1 MRNYVL
7 AVSLVSAPAF
17 AQVELYIVNGAAT
30 IDRLGASVCAV
41 GDVDADGFG
50 DLAIGAPGSD
60 AFAVNAG
67 QVLVISGRTR
77 QTIRTWTG
85 SAASQFFG
93 TSLAA
98 CGDLNSDGHADV
110 VVAGTG
116 RSGGP
121 NGSVVVRSGATGAV
135 LRSWSGT
142 PGFGGALAADGDVT
156 GDGVSDVL
164 VGNANIGNVWVF
176 NGASGALVRQ
186 HVEFFDFG
194 YAVAYVGDVDADG
207 RAEYA
212 VGSPESYG
220 GVLVYSGGT
229 GMQLWDAFGA
239 LGEQLGV
246 SMTGSADLNGD
257 GKPELVVGAGDNGSF
272 GVDARGYFRVFDGTN
287 GAVIQTVNGA
297 NFNDQLGSALASTG
311 DLDGD
316 GKDEFLVAHHWTFA
330 TGDVQVRRGSDRSI
344 LASLAPP
351 TANMAWGDSLSFGD
365 VSGDGLADV
374 VIGAPFAAPNGAY
387 SGAVY
392 VYSVVR
398 APRTFCESET
408 NSLGCTPAIASSGVC
423 SASSTSAFDVSASSV
438 LNNKPGLLFYG
449 FKPRQTPFQG
459 GHMCIV
465 APTQRTAVQN
475 SGGAA
480 APTNDCSGAFH
491 YDVNARIHSGVDPQ
505 LAVGEEVFAQYWSRD
520 PADASTTNLSNALAF
535 YIAP

>member
-1 MRNYVL
+1 M
-7 AVSLVSAPAF
+7 
-17 AQVELYIVNGAAT
+17 
-30 IDRLGASVCAV
+30 
-41 GDVDADGFG
+41 DADGYG

-60 AFAVNAG
+60 SAATNAG

-77 QTIRTWTG
+77 QTIRAWSG
-85 SAASQFFG
+85 AATSQFFG

-98 CGDLNSDGHADV
+98 CGDLNGDGHADV
-110 VVAGTG
+110 VIGGTG

-121 NGSVVVRSGATGAV
+121 SGSVVVRSGATGAV

-142 PGFGGALAADGDVT
+142 PGFGSALAANDDVT
-156 GDGVSDVL
+156 GDGINDVL
-164 VGNANIGNVWVF
+164 VGNANVGHVWVF

-194 YAVAYVGDVDADG
+194 YAVAYLGDVDADG

-220 GVLVYSGGT
+220 GVLVYSGSTGT
-229 GMQLWDAFGA
+229 LFWDAFGA

-246 SMTGSADLNGD
+246 SLTGIADLSGD
-257 GKPELVVGAGDNGSF
+257 GRPELVVGAGDNGSF
-272 GVDARGYFRVFDGTN
+272 GVDARGYVRVFDGAN
-287 GAVIQTVNGA
+287 GAVIDTEDGA
-297 NFNDQLGSALASTG
+297 DFDDQLGSTLVAAE

-316 GKDEFLVAHHWTFA
+316 GQREFVVAHYWPNPD
-330 TGDVQVRRGSDRSI
+330 GEVQVRRGSDRSI
-344 LASLAPP
+344 LASVPP
-351 TANMAWGDSLSFGD
+351 VAASIAWGDSLSFGD

-374 VIGAPFAAPNGAY
+374 VIGAPFAGPGGAF

-398 APRTFCESET
+398 APKTFCQSET
-408 NSLGCTPAIASSGVC
+408 NSLGCTPAIASSGAC
-423 SASSTSAFDVSASSV
+423 SASSPSAFDVSASSV

-480 APTNDCSGAFH
+480 SPTNDCSGVFH
-491 YDVNARIHSGVDPQ
+491 YDVNARIQSGVDPQ
-505 LAVGEEVFAQYWSRD
+505 LVVGEEVFAQYWSRD

-535 YIAP
+535 YIHP

>member
-1 MRNYVL
+1 MRNCQFAVL
-7 AVSLVSAPAF
+7 LVSAPVF
-17 AQVELYIVNGAAT
+17 AQVELYVVNGAAT
-30 IDRLGASVCAV
+30 VDRLGASVCAV
-41 GDVDADGFG
+41 GDVDADGYG

-60 AFAVNAG
+60 AFAPNAG

-77 QTIRTWTG
+77 QTIRTWSG

-98 CGDLNSDGHADV
+98 CGDLNADGHADV

-121 NGSVVVRSGATGAV
+121 NGSVVVRSGASGAV
-135 LRSWSGT
+135 LRSWSGA
-142 PGFGGALAADGDVT
+142 PGFGAALAANGDVT

-186 HVEFFDFG
+186 HVKFFDFG
-194 YAVAYVGDVDADG
+194 YALAYVGDVDADG

-229 GMQLWDAFGA
+229 GAQLWVAFGA

-246 SMTGSADLNGD
+246 SMTGIADLTGD
-257 GKPELVVGAGDNGSF
+257 GRPELVVGAGDNGSF

-287 GAVIQTVNGA
+287 GAVVDTVNGA
-297 NFNDQLGSALASTG
+297 DFDDQLGATLAAAD

-316 GKDEFLVAHHWTFA
+316 GQQDFVVAHYWPNPDGA
-330 TGDVQVRRGSDRSI
+330 VQVRRGSDRSI
-344 LASLAPP
+344 LASVPP
-351 TANMAWGDSLSFGD
+351 PAAGIAWGDSLSFGD

-387 SGAVY
+387 SGAVH

-398 APRTFCESET
+398 APKTFCQSET
-408 NSLGCTPAIASSGVC
+408 NSLGCTPAIAWSGLC
-423 SASSTSAFDVSASSV
+423 SASSPAVFDVGASSV

-459 GHMCIV
+459 GHMCVV

-475 SGGAA
+475 SGGTA

-491 YDVNARIHSGVDPQ
+491 YDLNARIQSGVDPQ

-520 PADASTTNLSNALAF
+520 PADAST
-535 YIAP
+535 